1 MAIRFSK
8 DYNQNLRREVSNFNR
23 RRDTAI
29 RAGFKSVPDRA
40 YVSELKRR
48 YDKRGDL
55 DRELKRLN
63 EFNRDSLKEVEM
75 SGGVKA
81 VKWNIDYIKNNLE
94 QAKKYYKREEAILAD
109 RVGRF
114 PSQRDDL
121 DIVIRNR
128 EILDRNIKEIS
139 QDEFD
144 DMKGAIDTFI
154 RSRNKWGAGYRGFM
168 AEVDDVMTKVNIK
181 KEDRDAFFAK
191 FDKLSHEEFFY
202 IYEDNDLIKRI
213 YALID
218 SPKHK
223 NKLTTGVKDAKK
235 YINDLMAQ
243 ADKLVEEA
251 KNYNK
256 QNKKA

>member
-1 MAIRFSK
+1 MTIRFSK

-23 RRDTAI
+23 RRDTAVK
-29 RAGFKSVPDRA
+29 AGFKNVPDKA

-48 YDKRGDL
+48 YDKREDL
-55 DRELKRLN
+55 NRELKRLR
-63 EFNRDSLKEVEM
+63 EFNRNSLREVEL

-81 VKWNIDYIKNNLE
+81 VRWNIDYIKNNLE
-94 QAKKYYKREEAILAD
+94 QAKKYYEREEAILAD

-114 PSQRDDL
+114 PSERGDL
-121 DIVIRNR
+121 DIVIRNK
-128 EILDRNIKEIS
+128 EILNRNIMEIS

-144 DMKGAIDTFI
+144 DLKGSIDTFI

-168 AEVDDVMTKVNIK
+168 AEVDDVMTKVNIP

-191 FDKLSHEEFFY
+191 FNKLSHEEFFY
-202 IYEDNDLIKRI
+202 MYEENDLIKRI

-223 NKLTTGVKDAKK
+223 NELNTGVKDAKK
-235 YINDLMAQ
+235 YIKDLMEQ
-243 ADKLVEEA
+243 ADTLIEEA
-251 KNYNK
+251 KNRT
-256 QNKKA
+256 